1 MCYNSSIS
9 LNTFIFGVI
18 SLLILYKY
26 GNIVI
31 NPKYLIIILS
41 FSLIQLLEY
50 FAWIYINN
58 KKIIEI
64 LSKIGLV
71 IICLQIILI
80 NYFLLNNEIRLYS
93 FIIMLIFFILFA
105 IFELPN
111 VNFDM
116 EKGENGHLIW
126 YWLDLPV
133 IWIIIGIAY
142 YIIPLML
149 YKEKVAFIGVYII
162 LLISLYNYYRY
173 KTWGSMW
180 CYFSNIIWIY
190 LIILLFK
197 KKVQL
202 TNL

>member
-1 MCYNSSIS
+1 MCYNSTIS
-9 LNTFIFGVI
+9 LNTFIFGII
-18 SLLILYKY
+18 SIMILYKY
-26 GNIVI
+26 GKNVI
-31 NPKYLIIILS
+31 KPKFLLLILL

-71 IICLQIILI
+71 IIGLQIIFI
-80 NYFLLNNEIRLYS
+80 NYFLLDNEIRLYS
-93 FIIMLIFFILFA
+93 FIIMLILFILFV
-105 IFELPN
+105 IFELPKI
-111 VNFDM
+111 NFDM
-116 EKGENGHLIW
+116 KKGNNGHLIW
-126 YWLDLPV
+126 HWLDLPV
-133 IWIIIGIAY
+133 IWIIIGLSF
-142 YIIPLML
+142 YIIPLLL
-149 YKEKVAFIGVYII
+149 YKEKIAFIGVSII
-162 LLISLYNYYRY
+162 LIISIYNYYKY